1 VKPPDTFL
9 TVTDATPRVVV
20 VDDHD
25 LYRSGLVAFLREN
38 RFKVVAEASSG
49 PEAVEATLR
58 EQPDAVLMDINLPGF
73 DGVEAVRRISATSP
87 EVQVVMLTVVAD
99 EPTVI
104 SALMAGAS
112 GYVLKDSPM
121 ENVAAGVRSV
131 LRGESVLSP
140 RVARTLVRRLHSERQ
155 PPARVAIDLTDRE
168 RQVLAQLAA
177 GRENAQIAT
186 ALFIS
191 QNTVKTHVSNILAK
205 LGVGNRVQAVVR
217 AYQEGLL
224 EEE

>member
-1 VKPPDTFL
+1 VIDVP
-9 TVTDATPRVVV
+9 PRVVV

-38 RFKVVAEASSG
+38 RFEVLAEASSG
-49 PEAVEATLR
+49 PEAVEVTLR
-58 EQPDAVLMDINLPGF
+58 EQPDVVLMDINLPGF
-73 DGVEAVRRISATSP
+73 DGVEAVRRISSASP
-87 EVQVVMLTVVAD
+87 EVQVVVLTVVAD

-112 GYVLKDSPM
+112 GYLLKDAPI
-121 ENVAAGVRSV
+121 EDVAIGVRSV
-131 LRGESVLSP
+131 LRGESLLSP
-140 RVARTLVRRLHSERQ
+140 RVARALVRRLHSER
-155 PPARVAIDLTDRE
+155 PPPPGAAIALTDRE
-168 RQVLAQLAA
+168 RQVLEQLAA

-191 QNTVKTHVSNILAK
+191 QNTVKTHVSNILEK
-205 LGVGNRVQAVVR
+205 LEVGNRVQAVVR
-217 AYQEGLL
+217 AYREGLL

>member
-1 VKPPDTFL
+1 VIDVP
-9 TVTDATPRVVV
+9 PRVVV

-38 RFKVVAEASSG
+38 RFEVLAEASSG
-49 PEAVEATLR
+49 PEAVEVTLR
-58 EQPDAVLMDINLPGF
+58 EQPDVVLMDINLPGF
-73 DGVEAVRRISATSP
+73 DGVEAVRRISSASP
-87 EVQVVMLTVVAD
+87 EVQVVVLTVVAD

-112 GYVLKDSPM
+112 GYLLKDAPI
-121 ENVAAGVRSV
+121 EDVAIGVRSV
-131 LRGESVLSP
+131 LRGESLLSP
-140 RVARTLVRRLHSERQ
+140 RVARALVRRLHSER
-155 PPARVAIDLTDRE
+155 PPAPGAAIALTDRE
-168 RQVLAQLAA
+168 RQVLEQLAA

-191 QNTVKTHVSNILAK
+191 QNTVKTHVSNILEK
-205 LGVGNRVQAVVR
+205 LEVSNRVQAVVR
-217 AYQEGLL
+217 AYREGLL

>member
-1 VKPPDTFL
+1 MIDVP
-9 TVTDATPRVVV
+9 PRVVV

-38 RFKVVAEASSG
+38 RFEVLAEASSG
-49 PEAVEATLR
+49 PEAVEVTLR
-58 EQPDAVLMDINLPGF
+58 EQPDVVLMDINLPGF
-73 DGVEAVRRISATSP
+73 DGVEAVRRISSASP
-87 EVQVVMLTVVAD
+87 EVQVVVLTVVAD

-112 GYVLKDSPM
+112 GYLLKDAPI
-121 ENVAAGVRSV
+121 EDVAIGVRSV
-131 LRGESVLSP
+131 LRGESLLSP
-140 RVARTLVRRLHSERQ
+140 RVARALVRRLHSER
-155 PPARVAIDLTDRE
+155 PPPPGAAIALTDRE
-168 RQVLAQLAA
+168 RQVLEQLAA

-191 QNTVKTHVSNILAK
+191 QNTVKTHVSNILEK
-205 LGVGNRVQAVVR
+205 LEVGNRVQAVVR
-217 AYQEGLL
+217 AYREGLL